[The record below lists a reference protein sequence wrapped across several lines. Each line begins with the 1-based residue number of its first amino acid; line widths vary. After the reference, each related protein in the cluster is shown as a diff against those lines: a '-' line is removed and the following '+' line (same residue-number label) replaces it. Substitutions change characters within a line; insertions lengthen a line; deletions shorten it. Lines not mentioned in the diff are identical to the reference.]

1 MEYLEIRAPPAEK
14 MGQCRES
21 GGRSQACPKS
31 LRHCELRRV
40 VPFAVRSVVLPAV
53 ILAAGASTRMG
64 SPKALLTAPSGRPFV
79 SAIVRA
85 LAAAS
90 VTDIVVVTGAEHDR
104 IVEAMRTDAPS
115 VDPRFARNP
124 DPSRGQLSS
133 LWVGMDAAVTSE
145 TEALIVTL
153 VDVPM
158 VDPAT
163 VATVIEAWRR
173 TRAPIVRP
181 AVGGRHGH
189 PVIFDRSVF
198 DELRAAPLD
207 QGAKTVVRAHA
218 GEVLDVP
225 VGDEGSLVDVDT
237 PQDYE
242 ALRRNER

>member
-1 MEYLEIRAPPAEK
+1 MRVCLGQSPGALIRVNGCMKPRAAARSRPTLHGIPGNSRAPAEK

-21 GGRSQACPKS
+21 GRRSQACPKS

-104 IVEAMRTDAPS
+104 IVEAVLTDAPA
-115 VDPRFARNP
+115 VMPRFARNP

-133 LWVGMDAAVTSE
+133 LWV
-145 TEALIVTL
+145 
-153 VDVPM
+153 
-158 VDPAT
+158 
-163 VATVIEAWRR
+163 
-173 TRAPIVRP
+173 
-181 AVGGRHGH
+181 
-189 PVIFDRSVF
+189 
-198 DELRAAPLD
+198 
-207 QGAKTVVRAHA
+207 
-218 GEVLDVP
+218 
-225 VGDEGSLVDVDT
+225 
-237 PQDYE
+237 
-242 ALRRNER
+242 

>member
-1 MEYLEIRAPPAEK
+1 
-14 MGQCRES
+14 
-21 GGRSQACPKS
+21 
-31 LRHCELRRV
+31 
-40 VPFAVRSVVLPAV
+40 
-53 ILAAGASTRMG
+53 MG
-64 SPKALLTAPSGRPFV
+64 SPKALLTTPSGRSFV
-79 SAIVRA
+79 SAIVHA

-104 IVEAMRTDAPS
+104 IVEVLLRDAPP
-115 VDPRFARNP
+115 VVPRFARNP

-133 LWVGMDAAVTSE
+133 LWVGMDAVVTAE

-158 VDPAT
+158 VNRVTIAR
-163 VATVIEAWRR
+163 VIEEWHR

-181 AVGGRHGH
+181 AIGDRHGH

-218 GEVLDVP
+218 GDVLDVP
-225 VGDEGSLVDVDT
+225 VTDEGSLVDVDT

-242 ALRRNER
+242 ALRRK